1 MESPLGDSGRS
12 RDAGSQDWGERVPG
26 VGGEDVRGGAEQEW
40 AGPIDPSPERRW
52 TLEPG
57 GRGDQE
63 RREPPRVQA

>member
-1 MESPLGDSGRS
+1 M
-12 RDAGSQDWGERVPG
+12 
-26 VGGEDVRGGAEQEW
+26 GGEDVRGGAEQEW
-40 AGPIDPSPERRW
+40 AGPIDPSLEGCW